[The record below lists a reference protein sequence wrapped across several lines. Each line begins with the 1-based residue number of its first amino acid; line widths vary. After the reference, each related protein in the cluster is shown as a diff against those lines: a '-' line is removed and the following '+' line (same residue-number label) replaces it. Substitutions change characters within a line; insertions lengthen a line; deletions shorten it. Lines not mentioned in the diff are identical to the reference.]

1 MDNSSWKRIQKLRQS
16 YLDAKAYLP
25 DYWQDDELL
34 LAYDETLAQRIRWKW
49 RAVLEA
55 LPVPVSELPKTIVDW
70 GCGSGGASRE
80 LLHLHP
86 ESFEKVV
93 LLDRSTRAV
102 KFAARKVKDEHPK
115 ITIDSKV
122 PSSAEPFL
130 LLISHVLSEL
140 PDEEL
145 KKLLPLLRKASHILW
160 VESGRPQESRKLSAL
175 REDLRDTHVFL
186 APCPHQNI
194 CGMLSAGQEENWCH
208 FKAPVPK
215 EVHLSAFWREAS
227 KQLGFDLRSLPVAYL
242 FAQARTLSLALPSND
257 RVRILGGSRQFK
269 GYTRFH
275 ACHISG
281 IVQADFMKRKS
292 KKIYE
297 ALAEP
302 ALDSLYEHRELFSS
316 ESGEDE
322 SDAKVE

>member
-49 RAVLEA
+49 RAVIEA
-55 LPVPVSELPKTIVDW
+55 LPTKITELPKTLVDW

-80 LLHLHP
+80 VLALFPDHFTHI
-86 ESFEKVV
+86 V
-93 LLDRSTRAV
+93 LLDRSNRAV
-102 KFAARKVKDEHPK
+102 KFSASKVKDEHPG
-115 ITIDSKV
+115 ITIQNKV
-122 PSSAEPFL
+122 PAGNEPFL
-130 LLISHVLSEL
+130 LLVSHVLSEL
-140 PDEEL
+140 PEEEL
-145 KKLLPLLRKASHILW
+145 KKLLPLLRKASHLLW

-175 REDLRDTHVFL
+175 REELRETHLFL
-186 APCPHQNI
+186 APCPHQEI
-194 CGMLSAGQEENWCH
+194 CGMLKAGEEENWCH

-215 EVHLSAFWREAS
+215 EVHHSAFWREAS

-242 FAQARTLSLALPSND
+242 FAQRKPLALPSNEG
-257 RVRILGGSRQFK
+257 VRILGGSRQFK

-302 ALDSLYEHRELFSS
+302 GLDSLYEHRELFSS
-316 ESGEDE
+316 ESVEGEANDE
-322 SDAKVE
+322 FSL